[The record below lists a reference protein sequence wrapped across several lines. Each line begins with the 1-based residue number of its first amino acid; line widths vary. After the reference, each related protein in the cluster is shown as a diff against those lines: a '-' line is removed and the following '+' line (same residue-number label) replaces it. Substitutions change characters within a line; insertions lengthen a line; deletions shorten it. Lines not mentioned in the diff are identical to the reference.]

1 MVRLIYRF
9 NRFLSKS
16 TIYENKMKWKTLQ
29 HNGILFPPDFE
40 SKGIK
45 IRIKDQDVAL
55 DLLQE
60 EMIYQWAKKKDTPY
74 AQDEVFQ
81 KNFVADFAKTF
92 NGKYKNLT
100 LSDIDLS
107 NPFKLVDKEK
117 DAKELLTKEEK
128 KSLAAERK
136 KLREEMKAKY
146 GMAIMDGKQVEV
158 ANYMAEPPGIF
169 IGRGEHPMR
178 GKWKPKVSSKDVT
191 LNLGRDAKVPLGDW
205 GKIVHDRDSMWMASW
220 TDVLTQKRK
229 YVWLADT
236 AGIKQDR
243 DKAKYDKAK
252 KLATEIDKIKDKIV
266 NDMQNKDAKLR
277 RISTACYLI
286 YRTAMRVGDEKDPEE
301 ADTVGATTLRK
312 EHVKLNGDSIEF
324 DFLGKDSVRWQETV
338 PAIGHDKQFH
348 DNLKELVSKKK
359 DSDEIFDEI
368 TSRHVNLYYSGVV
381 KGLTAKVFRTYL
393 ASSVV
398 TKYLRENGNVK
409 KSTPAEKLYH
419 AKLANLEAATMCNHK
434 RTIPKTFEQTLQ
446 KKVDTLKTAENATPW
461 KAKEESLK
469 KAESATPKTD
479 AQKEKQSERIKKAK
493 TQIRKSKQKHKERIE
508 KLRLQVDLTKKTKD
522 YNLGT
527 SLRNYI
533 DPRVFKSWT
542 DEMNAEWEKLYTAA
556 LQKKFLWVK
565 SENES
570 WQHVSKQY

>member
-1 MVRLIYRF
+1 
-9 NRFLSKS
+9 
-16 TIYENKMKWKTLQ
+16 MKWKTLQ

-40 SKGIK
+40 SKGI
-45 IRIKDQDVAL
+45 RIKIKGQEASL

-74 AQDEVFQ
+74 AQDKVFQ
-81 KNFVADFAKTF
+81 KNFVSDFAKTF
-92 NGKYKNLT
+92 NGKYKNLE
-100 LSDIDLS
+100 LSDIDFS
-107 NPFKLVDKEK
+107 NPLKLVDKEK

-128 KSLAAERK
+128 KALAAKRK
-136 KLREEMKAKY
+136 EIREEMKAKY
-146 GMAIMDGKQVEV
+146 GMAIMDGKDVEV

-178 GKWKPKVSSKDVT
+178 GKWKPKVTSKDVT
-191 LNLGRDAKVPLGDW
+191 LNLGKEAKVPPGMW
-205 GKIVHDRDSMWMASW
+205 GKIVHDKDSMWMASW

-243 DKAKYDKAK
+243 DRAKYDKAK
-252 KLATEIDKIKDKIV
+252 KLANEIDKIKDKIV
-266 NDMQNKDAKLR
+266 KDMQNKDAMVR

-312 EHVKLNGDSIEF
+312 EHVKLTGDSIEF

-359 DSDEIFDEI
+359 DTDEIFDNI
-368 TSRHVNLYYSGVV
+368 TSRHVNVYYSGVV

-398 TKYLRENGNVK
+398 SKYLRENGDVK
-409 KSTPAEKLYH
+409 KSTPSEKLDH

-446 KKVDTLKTAENATPW
+446 KKVDKLKIIEATTPW
-461 KAKEESLK
+461 KKKEEALK
-469 KAESATPKTD
+469 KAESSKPKTD
-479 AQKEKQSERIKKAK
+479 AQKEKQNERIKKAK
-493 TQIRKSKQKHKERIE
+493 IQIRKTKQKHKERIE
-508 KLRLQVDLTKKTKD
+508 KLTLQVDLTKKTKD

-533 DPRVFKSWT
+533 DPRIFKSWT
-542 DEMNAEWEKLYTAA
+542 DDVGAEWEKLYTAA

-570 WQHVSKQY
+570 WNQVSNQY

>member
-252 KLATEIDKIKDKIV
+252 KLASEIDKIKDKIV

-398 TKYLRENGNVK
+398 TKYLRENGDVK

-446 KKVDTLKTAENATPW
+446 KKVDTLKTAENSTPW

>member
-1 MVRLIYRF
+1 
-9 NRFLSKS
+9 
-16 TIYENKMKWKTLQ
+16 MKWKTLQ

-191 LNLGRDAKVPLGDW
+191 LNVGRDAKVPLGDC

-252 KLATEIDKIKDKIV
+252 KLASEIDKVKDKIV

-338 PAIGHDKQFH
+338 PARGQDKQFPN
-348 DNLKELVSKKK
+348 NLKELVSKKK

-398 TKYLRENGNVK
+398 TKYLRENGDIK

-446 KKVDTLKTAENATPW
+446 KKVDTLKTAEKATPW
-461 KAKEESLK
+461 KVKEESLK

>member
-252 KLATEIDKIKDKIV
+252 KLASEIDKIKDKIV

-398 TKYLRENGNVK
+398 TKYLRENGDVK

-446 KKVDTLKTAENATPW
+446 KKVDTLKTAEKATPW
-461 KAKEESLK
+461 KVKEESLK